1 MNILIDCDSTYTSTS
16 TYSKIKKKIAREK
29 IIFAYTG
36 KHSVVLTLGVSGDK
50 STE

>member
-1 MNILIDCDSTYTSTS
+1 MFIDCDSTYTSTS
-16 TYSKIKKKIAREK
+16 TYSKMKKILHGKK